1 MNKFLSSKHVC
12 KTAWILLQPFL
23 VILAAVDIKINTH
36 KNPGMQGI
44 PIHHM
49 SSIAV
54 SSANPNK
61 SMKEEDEGIVDH
73 DELLT

>member
-1 MNKFLSSKHVC
+1 MDPSPTIPCYTCCSRQQNQH
-12 KTAWILLQPFL
+12 T
-23 VILAAVDIKINTH
+23 D
-36 KNPGMQGI
+36 KNPGMQGK

-49 SSIAV
+49 SSIAI

-61 SMKEEDEGIVDH
+61 SMKVEDEGIVDH